1 MALKFT
7 VHTSGF
13 DAIMDQL
20 SGACTK
26 AEHIVA
32 EQAAKDTEP
41 FVPMRTGSL
50 RQRTRVV
57 GNQIVY
63 PGPYARYLYY
73 GKLMVDPGTG
83 SPYARK
89 GVTKVLASPERNL
102 KFWHPGTRSHW
113 FEVSKNRNIKKWL
126 RVADKA
132 VKHEL

>member
-13 DAIMDQL
+13 DAIAARMAR
-20 SGACTK
+20 ACTR
-26 AEHIVA
+26 AEHVTA
-32 EQAAKDTEP
+32 LQAKKDTEP
-41 FVPMRTGSL
+41 FVPMRNGVL
-50 RQRTRVV
+50 RERTRVV
-57 GNQIVY
+57 RNQIIY
-63 PGPYARYLYY
+63 PGPSARMLYH